1 MVICLTL
8 KTSILVINSGSS
20 SLKFSLFNGASDTAN
35 DTELLSGLAE
45 RLGTTEAVLTWQDAS
60 GKQRQSLQGDGHE
73 AALAAIRKRLE
84 ADYGAPAAI
93 GHRVVHGGE
102 AFSQSVLIDASVIEG
117 IEACASLAPLH
128 NPPALLGIKV
138 LQSLYPEVPQVA
150 VFDTAFHQTLAPAA
164 YRYAVPKDWYTK
176 IGVRRYGFHGT
187 SHRYVA
193 SQAVEQLQLDANDH
207 GVISAHL
214 GNGCSATAVRNGRA
228 VDTTMGLTP
237 LEGLVMGTRS
247 GDVDPGLHAYLADR
261 LGWSLNDINNALN
274 RDSGLL
280 GLSGLSNDMRTL
292 IEAADSG
299 NDDARLAIEVFCFRL
314 ARNIGGLAM
323 SLSRLDA
330 LVFTGGIGEN
340 AAPIRSQVLGHLRLL
355 GFDCDEAANLQPAEF
370 ARITRPDS
378 TAALVI
384 PTREEWMI
392 AQDTRRLTEVL

>member
-1 MVICLTL
+1 MTL
-8 KTSILVINSGSS
+8 KTYILVINSGSS
-20 SLKFSLFNGASDTAN
+20 SLKFSLFSGASKTTD
-35 DTELLSGLAE
+35 DTELFSGLAE
-45 RLGTTEAVLTWQDAS
+45 RLGTPEAVLTWQDAS
-60 GKQRQSLQGDGHE
+60 GKQRQSLDGKGHK
-73 AALAAIRKRLE
+73 AALEVIVERLE
-84 ADYGAPAAI
+84 ADYGPPQAI
-93 GHRVVHGGE
+93 GHRIVHGGE
-102 AFSQSVLIDASVIEG
+102 FFNQSVVVDESVVKNID
-117 IEACASLAPLH
+117 ACASLAPLH
-128 NPPALLGIKV
+128 NPAALLGIRA
-138 LQSLYPEVPQVA
+138 LQSLYPEVPQVV
-150 VFDTAFHQTLAPAA
+150 VFDTSFHQTLAPEAFL
-164 YRYAVPKDWYTK
+164 YAVPKDWYTDL
-176 IGVRRYGFHGT
+176 GVRRYGFHGT

-193 SQAVEQLQLDANDH
+193 GQAVEQLQLDPNDH

-247 GDVDPGLHAYLADR
+247 GDVDPSLHAYLADR
-261 LGWSLNDINNALN
+261 LGLSLDEITEALN
-274 RDSGLL
+274 RKSGLL

-292 IEAADSG
+292 IEAADAG
-299 NDDARLAIEVFCFRL
+299 NEDARLAIDVFCFRL
-314 ARNIGGLAM
+314 ARKIGGIAM

-340 AAPIRSQVLGHLRLL
+340 AAVIRSQVLGHLSLL
-355 GFDCDEAANLQPAEF
+355 GFSCDEAANLKPSDH

>member
-1 MVICLTL
+1 M
-8 KTSILVINSGSS
+8 
-20 SLKFSLFNGASDTAN
+20 FSDDS

-45 RLGTTEAVLTWQDAS
+45 RLGSPQAVLTWQDAT
-60 GKQRQSLQGDGHE
+60 GKQRQALQGKDHR
-73 AALAAIRKRLE
+73 AALNAIVERLE
-84 ADYGAPAAI
+84 ADFGRPAAI

-102 AFSQSVLIDASVIEG
+102 AFSESVLIDAEVVAG

-138 LQSLYPEVPQVA
+138 LQSLYPQVPQVA

-164 YRYAVPKDWYTK
+164 FRYAVPKTWYDEL
-176 IGVRRYGFHGT
+176 GVRRYGFHGT

-193 SQAVEQLQLDANDH
+193 GRAVQLLALDAEDH

-261 LGWSLNDINNALN
+261 CGWSLTEINEQLN
-274 RDSGLL
+274 RHSGLL

-292 IEAADSG
+292 IEAADDG
-299 NDDARLAIEVFCFRL
+299 NADAQLAIDVFCFRL

-323 SLSRLDA
+323 SLTRLDA

-340 AAPIRSQVLGHLRLL
+340 AARIRAQVLDHLSLL
-355 GFDCDEAANLQPAEF
+355 GIHCDAQANQQPGGDG
-370 ARITRPDS
+370 RISRADS
-378 TAALVI
+378 TAVLVI

-392 AQDTRRLTEVL
+392 AQDTRQLTQP